1 MLLASS
7 SGFNFLLLFTFFK
20 FTSLPLDPRRLNLS
34 LLTTAFMLF
43 RTQSAA
49 VYGIDADLVEVE
61 VDLTPARGEADS
73 PSSVIIVGLPD
84 AAVRESRE
92 RIRAAIN
99 NSGFFFPFHKTT
111 INLAPADVRKE
122 GASFDLP
129 IALGILG
136 ANGDLGEGSTIK
148 DVLTVGELSLDGHVR
163 AIKGALPIA
172 LRARDA
178 GIKSLLLPE
187 ENAKEAAVVAGIDVF
202 AVDDLRGAVELIA
215 RLEKGTGASG
225 ANRPAPLRV
234 DPAELLRHRD
244 DYHVDF
250 REVRGQYAAK
260 RALEVASAGSHNI
273 LLIGPPGSGKT
284 MLAKRLPTI
293 LPPLEFEA
301 ALELT
306 KIYSVAGLTNRTG
319 LVTERPFRSPHHTIS
334 DAGLIG
340 GGAQPRPGEV
350 SLAHHGVLFLD
361 ELPEFDRSVLEVLR
375 QPLEDQQVTISRAA
389 MALTFPSSFMLAAA
403 MNPCPCGFW
412 NDPTR
417 ECRCTPLQI
426 QRYVGRISGPLLDR
440 IDIHIDV
447 PAVRFKELTG
457 DAPPD
462 AESSSDIRQRV
473 ERARERQ
480 RERFKGE
487 GIFSN
492 AQMSSRHIRRFCR
505 IDAEC
510 ERMLENAMTRL
521 GLSAR
526 AYDRILKVSRTI
538 ADLEDSDEIRPGH
551 TAEAVGYRSL
561 DRTYWT

>member
-1 MLLASS
+1 MLA
-7 SGFNFLLLFTFFK
+7 K
-20 FTSLPLDPRRLNLS
+20 IY
-34 LLTTAFMLF
+34 
-43 RTQSAA
+43 SAA
-49 VYGIDADLVEVE
+49 VYGVDAYEVE
-61 VDLTPARGEADS
+61 IEVNAGAGDPKM
-73 PSSVIIVGLPD
+73 VIVGLPD

-92 RIRAAIN
+92 RIRAAVTN
-99 NSGFFFPFHKTT
+99 CGYFFPFQKTT

-136 ANGDLGEGSTIK
+136 AIGDLPPGADNLDDI
-148 DVLTVGELSLDGHVR
+148 LTVGELSLDGR
-163 AIKGALPIA
+163 IRSIRGALPIA
-172 LRARDA
+172 IKARGA
-178 GIKSLLLPE
+178 SIKHLLLPE
-187 ENAKEAAVVAGIDVF
+187 ENALEAAVVSGVNVY
-202 AVDDLRGAVELIA
+202 AVSNLRSAVELIA
-215 RLEKGTGASG
+215 ALRSD
-225 ANRPAPLRV
+225 NPPQPLSV
-234 DPAELLRHRD
+234 DREQLMTTDERYA
-244 DYHVDF
+244 VDF
-250 REVRGQYAAK
+250 REVRGQMATK

-306 KIYSVAGLTNRTG
+306 KIHSVAGLTGKSG

-340 GGAQPRPGEV
+340 GGAIPRPGEV
-350 SLAHHGVLFLD
+350 SLSHHGVLFLD

-375 QPLEDQQVTISRAA
+375 QPLEDQKVTISRAA
-389 MALTFPSSFMLAAA
+389 MSLTFPASFMLATA

-440 IDIHIDV
+440 IDIHVDV
-447 PAVRFKELTG
+447 PAVRFKDLSGE
-457 DAPPD
+457 APPD
-462 AESSSDIRQRV
+462 SETSADIRERV
-473 ERARERQ
+473 VRARERQ
-480 RERFKGE
+480 HERLKDD
-487 GIFSN
+487 GIFAN
-492 AQMSSRHIRRFCR
+492 AAMTPRQIRRYCK
-505 IDAEC
+505 IDSDSETL
-510 ERMLENAMTRL
+510 LESAMVRQ

-538 ADLEDSDEIRPGH
+538 ADLDSSDNIKPLH
-551 TAEAVGYRSL
+551 VAEAVGYRSL
-561 DRTYWT
+561 DRTYWA

>member
-1 MLLASS
+1 V
-7 SGFNFLLLFTFFK
+7 
-20 FTSLPLDPRRLNLS
+20 
-34 LLTTAFMLF
+34 LF
-43 RTQSAA
+43 RTLSAA
-49 VYGIDADLVEVE
+49 VYGIDANLVDVE
-61 VDLTPARGEADS
+61 VDLTPIRNETDKDAA
-73 PSSVIIVGLPD
+73 VIIVGLPD
-84 AAVRESRE
+84 LAVRESRE

-99 NSGFFFPFHKTT
+99 NSAFFFPFHKTT

-136 ANGDLGEGSTIK
+136 ANGDLVNSEH
-148 DVLTVGELSLDGHVR
+148 LTDILSVGELSLDGRVR
-163 AIKGALPIA
+163 PIRGALPIA
-172 LRARDA
+172 LRARQ
-178 GIKSLLLPE
+178 SQTTHLLLPE
-187 ENAKEAAVVAGIDVF
+187 ENAKEAAVVSGINVYPVSDLRN
-202 AVDDLRGAVELIA
+202 AVDMIA
-215 RLEKGTGASG
+215 AIRSES
-225 ANRPAPLRV
+225 PPEPVRV
-234 DPAELLRHRD
+234 DLSEILIHD
-244 DYHVDF
+244 DSYNVDF
-250 REVRGQYAAK
+250 REVRGQQAAK
-260 RALEVASAGSHNI
+260 RALEVATAGGHNI

-284 MLAKRLPTI
+284 MLTKRLPTI

-306 KIYSVAGLTNRTG
+306 KIHSVAGLTGRAG
-319 LVTERPFRSPHHTIS
+319 LVTQRPFRSPHHTIS

-340 GGAQPRPGEV
+340 GGAVPRPGEV
-350 SLAHHGVLFLD
+350 SLAHQGVLFLD

-375 QPLEDQQVTISRAA
+375 QPLEDQRVTISRAA
-389 MALTFPSSFMLAAA
+389 MSLTFPASFMLAAA

-447 PAVRFKELTG
+447 PAVKFRELTG
-457 DAPPD
+457 DPPPD
-462 AESSSDIRQRV
+462 AEDSTAIRQRV
-473 ERARERQ
+473 INARGRQ
-480 RERFKGE
+480 GERFSND

-492 AQMSSRHIRRFCR
+492 AAMTPRLIRRFCR
-505 IDAEC
+505 IDSES
-510 ERMLENAMTRL
+510 ETMLERAMTRL

-538 ADLEDSDEIRPGH
+538 ADLEDSDDIKSDH
-551 TAEAVGYRSL
+551 VAEAVHYRSL